1 MAELKGV
8 EELNEVIEQFF
19 VELGYDEIECSLD
32 LDFAYYVGTDEITYS
47 LFQMEEA
54 DEGFRQ
60 YLNKV
65 YPNIPECSLFVISLL
80 HELGHHITIPQY
92 SKENF
97 EAWSIVKKL
106 LEKQKADTPKEK
118 IEKQIKYCSLFDEAI
133 ATKTAVDIL
142 IAEYDFIH
150 SYEEKIFKAILK
162 FYEINQIEG

>member
-1 MAELKGV
+1 MAKLKGV
-8 EELNEVIEQFF
+8 KELNKVIEQFF

-54 DEGFRQ
+54 DKGFRQ

-97 EAWSIVKKL
+97 ETWSTVKKL
-106 LEKQKADTPKEK
+106 LEEQEANTPKEK
-118 IEKQIKYCSLFDEAI
+118 IEKQIKYCFLFDEAI
-133 ATKTAVDIL
+133 ATKAAVDIL

-150 SYEEKIFKAILK
+150 SYEEKIFKAIFK
-162 FYEINQIEG
+162 FYEKNQIEG

>member
-92 SKENF
+92 SKEKF

-106 LEKQKADTPKEK
+106 LEKQEANTPKER

-142 IAEYDFIH
+142 IAEYNFIH